1 MFKNFG
7 LLAVAATITSSVSA
21 SADCTFTQ
29 CDYGK
34 GSRQSEPAA
43 TQADC
48 CALCTNRAGCAAGV
62 YDGAVCWFKTAN
74 EVAAG
79 CTKSSRV
86 KAACI
91 PPSVKPGPPPA
102 PPPAPPHP
110 KPPPSPGPPAP
121 PSPGPP
127 APPAPAPAQPA
138 LPPTPPSAK
147 CAAGEKPVQVFI
159 LMGQSNMLG
168 MGSRTGTNNSL
179 DHAVEVEHKY
189 PYLWDSSIGNWSTS
203 KTVRNVEVM
212 SSGGMYVVALLFW
225 GFCPPPSFFCTV
237 RALVFFLDF
246 DHVHGLPLSH
256 PPLSL
261 SSVLCVL
268 SSSCSASTMFMGFL
282 FLRERACL
290 TLIVS
295 VFWVSHHMI
304 HDK

>member
-1 MFKNFG
+1 MLKNFG
-7 LLAVAATITSSVSA
+7 LLAVAATITSSVSV

-62 YDGAVCWFKTAN
+62 YDGAVCWFKTAH

-79 CTKSSRV
+79 CAKSSKV

-110 KPPPSPGPPAP
+110 KPPPSPGPPAPPAPPAP

-212 SSGGMYVVALLFW
+212 SSGGMYVVVLLFW
-225 GFCPPPSFFCTV
+225 GFCPPP
-237 RALVFFLDF
+237 
-246 DHVHGLPLSH
+246 
-256 PPLSL
+256 L

-268 SSSCSASTMFMGFL
+268 SSSFSASTMFMVSL

-295 VFWVSHHMI
+295 VLWFSHHMI
-304 HDK
+304 HDVCVQTGLTVTAQPSGTTSS